1 MEDFIWTNTNISKK
15 IKKKT
20 LKNKEKDMK
29 NCYFH
34 QVMMRVE
41 DVIVSA
47 ANPAERSLMLPLVVL
62 VAALL
67 R

>member
-1 MEDFIWTNTNISKK
+1 
-15 IKKKT
+15 
-20 LKNKEKDMK
+20 MK